1 MKSAHAAVR
10 KAKSDSS
17 HATRIVVVDDHPL
30 FRKGLEQLIAS
41 QGEFVVCGEA
51 ANAAAAMD
59 VIRRVVPDLAIVDLS
74 LPGAN
79 GIELIKNIRA
89 EFSKLPVLVLSM
101 HDERVYAERAI
112 RAGARGYVMKRES
125 TKKIIDAIHQVLKGN
140 LYLSK
145 GMTELLVEKFISS
158 DPKKVGLPLAQLS
171 DRELEVFKLIGQ
183 GYEIN
188 EIAKTLNV
196 NHKTIHT
203 YSTRI
208 REKLKL
214 DSSAELLR
222 EALRCSETR
231 APV

>member
-1 MKSAHAAVR
+1 MTDP
-10 KAKSDSS
+10 KAK
-17 HATRIVVVDDHPL
+17 ILIVDDHPL
-30 FRKGLEQLIAS
+30 VREWLANLIEKNS
-41 QGEFVVCGEA
+41 DLTVCGEA
-51 ANAAAAMD
+51 EDAATALEGIAETQ
-59 VIRRVVPDLAIVDLS
+59 PDLAIIDLS
-74 LPGAN
+74 LGN
-79 GIELIKNIRA
+79 GSGIDLIRSIRSSFPDVA
-89 EFSKLPVLVLSM
+89 MIVLSM
-101 HDERVYAERAI
+101 HDERVYAERVI

-125 TKKIIDAIHQVLKGN
+125 TKKIIDAIHEVLRGN

-145 GMTELLVEKFISS
+145 EMTELLVEKFMSS
-158 DPKKVGLPLAQLS
+158 DPEHVGLPIAQLS

-188 EIAKTLNV
+188 EIAKMLNV

-222 EALRCSETR
+222 EALRWTETGV
-231 APV
+231 PV

>member
-1 MKSAHAAVR
+1 MTDA
-10 KAKSDSS
+10 KAK
-17 HATRIVVVDDHPL
+17 IFLVDDHPL
-30 FRKGLEQLIAS
+30 VREWLANLI
-41 QGEFVVCGEA
+41 EKNLDFTVCGEA
-51 ANAAAAMD
+51 ETAPAALEAIAELK
-59 VIRRVVPDLAIVDLS
+59 PDLAIIDLS
-74 LPGAN
+74 LGN
-79 GIELIKNIRA
+79 SSGIDLIRSIRSSFPDVA
-89 EFSKLPVLVLSM
+89 MIVLSM

-125 TKKIIDAIHQVLKGN
+125 TKKIIEAIHEVLKGN

-145 GMTELLVEKFISS
+145 GMTELLVEKFISA
-158 DPKKVGLPLAQLS
+158 DPGQVGLPLAQLS

-183 GYEIN
+183 GYEVN
-188 EIAKTLNV
+188 EIAKALNV

-214 DSSAELLR
+214 NSSAELLR
-222 EALRCSETR
+222 EALRWSETR

>member
-1 MKSAHAAVR
+1 MTHA
-10 KAKSDSS
+10 KAK
-17 HATRIVVVDDHPL
+17 IFIVDDHPL
-30 FRKGLEQLIAS
+30 VREWLANLIQKNS
-41 QGEFVVCGEA
+41 DLTVCGEA
-51 ANAAAAMD
+51 EDSLTALEGIAKTH
-59 VIRRVVPDLAIVDLS
+59 PDLAIIDLS
-74 LPGAN
+74 LGSDS
-79 GIELIKNIRA
+79 GIDLIRSIRSSFPDVA
-89 EFSKLPVLVLSM
+89 MIVLSM
-101 HDERVYAERAI
+101 HDERVYAERVI

-125 TKKIIDAIHQVLKGN
+125 TKKIIDAIHEVLQGN

-145 GMTELLVEKFISS
+145 EMTELLVEKFVSS
-158 DPKKVGLPLAQLS
+158 DPEHVGLPIAQLS

-188 EIAKTLNV
+188 EIAKMLKV

-222 EALRCSETR
+222 EALRWTETGV
-231 APV
+231 PV

>member
-1 MKSAHAAVR
+1 MMGT
-10 KAKSDSS
+10 KAK
-17 HATRIVVVDDHPL
+17 IFLVDDHPL
-30 FRKGLEQLIAS
+30 VREWLANLIEKNS
-41 QGEFVVCGEA
+41 DLTVCGEA
-51 ANAAAAMD
+51 EDAPTALEAIAEAQ
-59 VIRRVVPDLAIVDLS
+59 PDLAIIDLS
-74 LPGAN
+74 LGSDS
-79 GIELIKNIRA
+79 GIDLIRSIRSSFPDVA
-89 EFSKLPVLVLSM
+89 MIVLSM

-125 TKKIIDAIHQVLKGN
+125 TKKIIGAIHEVLQGN

-145 GMTELLVEKFISS
+145 EMTELLVEKFMSS
-158 DPKKVGLPLAQLS
+158 ELVGLPLAQLS

-203 YSTRI
+203 YCTRI
-208 REKLKL
+208 KEKLKL
-214 DSSAELLR
+214 ASSAELLR
-222 EALRCSETR
+222 EALRWAETR

>member
-1 MKSAHAAVR
+1 MTDT
-10 KAKSDSS
+10 KAK
-17 HATRIVVVDDHPL
+17 IFLVDDHPQVREWL
-30 FRKGLEQLIAS
+30 ANLI
-41 QGEFVVCGEA
+41 EKNMDLTICGEA
-51 ANAAAAMD
+51 ENAPAALEA
-59 VIRRVVPDLAIVDLS
+59 IAELKPDLAIIDLS
-74 LPGAN
+74 LGSSS
-79 GIELIKNIRA
+79 GIDLIRSIRSSFPDVA
-89 EFSKLPVLVLSM
+89 MIVLSM

-125 TKKIIDAIHQVLKGN
+125 TKKIIDAIREVMRGN

-145 GMTELLVEKFISS
+145 EMTELFVEKFISS
-158 DPKKVGLPLAQLS
+158 DSEQIGLPITQLS

-203 YSTRI
+203 YCTRI

-214 DSSAELLR
+214 NSSAELLR
-222 EALRCSETR
+222 EALRWTEAHS
-231 APV
+231 PV